1 MSNKSGT
8 SNQVIS
14 LPQGGG
20 ALKGIGEKFSPDLHT
35 GTGNF
40 TVPIALPPGR
50 NGFQPQL
57 NIVYSTGNGNGP
69 FGLGWSL
76 SIPGVSR
83 KTSKGVPRYDDAND
97 TFILSGAED
106 LVPIEV
112 EKNKSN
118 AEVKTRTRYRPRT
131 EGLFAR
137 IDHHHDS
144 KNDYWEVRS
153 KDGLVSFYGTPQRP
167 AGAGQD
173 WQDPAALVNPNRKR
187 NIFAWKLT
195 ATQDPFDNRIEY
207 TYEPDAGKPDS
218 TKKNPHEWNQPLIKQ
233 IQYGDYTEQNKTE
246 FLISITFE
254 YESRNDAF
262 SEYRSGFEIRTSKRC
277 KEITIKTHAG
287 QVRSVRTYKLEY
299 ENDQHNGVS
308 LLKQIKVVGYDD
320 AGNPSEELPPLKFGY
335 TQFEPEKRDFFPLTG
350 CDLPAQSLGSPNFEM
365 ADLFGNGLPD
375 ILEMNG
381 TVRYW
386 RNLGDGRFDM
396 PRPMREAPAGL
407 TLADPGVQ
415 MIDANGDGRIDL
427 LVSNPESS
435 GYFSL
440 RFDPEIPGWDRK
452 SFQRYHQAPSFNL
465 EDPEVK
471 LVDLDGDGLTD
482 IVRSGTRLEC
492 FFNDPDR
499 RKAWT
504 RTAWGER
511 KSLEEFPNV
520 NFSDPRVKWGD
531 MTGDNLQDIVLVY
544 DGNVEYWPNL
554 GHGKWGKRIH
564 MKNSPR
570 FRDAGYTF
578 GYDPRRILLGD
589 VDGDG
594 LADIVYVGDGK
605 IILWINQSG
614 NAWSDPIE
622 IQGTPAVTDM
632 DAVRLA
638 DMLGS
643 GISGVLWSRDA
654 TAPGRETMFFHD
666 FTGGIKPYLLHEMDN
681 NMGAVTK
688 VQYAPSTRFYLD
700 DQKRRETRWKT
711 PLPFPVQVVAS
722 VEVID
727 ALSKGKL
734 TTEYTY
740 HHGYWDGAEREFRG
754 FGMVEQRDT
763 EKFEIY
769 EKPGLHGETAG
780 FLPVKKAHF
789 SEPTLTKTWFH
800 QGPIGEEF
808 GDWQEMDRSN
818 EYWPG
823 DPPVL
828 NQKTTTDNFLK
839 SIQQRRI
846 KRDALRALRGS
857 ILRTE
862 LYAHDGTER
871 QDRPYTV
878 TESLFGLRE
887 ESPPSTGEADR
898 LRIFFPHALAQRTT
912 QWERGEEPMTQLTFT
927 SDYDQ
932 YGQPAAQISIAVP
945 RGRKHLETTPLT
957 SQAPEPYLAT
967 HTLTDYAQRD
977 DAGRY
982 IVDRVARTT
991 TYEIPNDGRDDVF
1004 SLKNKIASN
1013 ALDDPAN
1020 IISQTLNFY
1029 DRDDSRADK
1038 GAFVGLPFRQIGD
1051 YGALVRTESLVL
1063 TSAIMQQA
1071 YGNDQPPFLAIT
1083 GTNWT
1088 ADYPQTFRTLLPALA
1103 GYSYH
1108 PGGAGSEYATGY
1120 FVATERRHYDF
1131 HDDPNG
1137 KDRGLV
1143 LARRDPLENDITIS
1157 YDTYA
1162 LLPEEV
1168 IDPAG
1173 LKTKASYDYRVLQ
1186 PKEVTDPNGNQ
1197 TRFAFTPIGLLQ
1209 ETWVFGNPNKKEGDQ
1224 KRPCVKMEYDFLA
1237 FKNSPPDNRQPIL
1250 VKTIR
1255 YVYHDTDPD
1264 DTGETITTLEYSDG
1278 FGRLLQARTQGEEV
1292 RFGDPVFGGGANVLP
1307 ANQNAGAGGD
1317 VVGRENK
1324 DPNNPNVTVSGWQT
1338 YDNKGRVVEKYE
1350 PFFSTEWNYAPPKEA
1365 QLGKKATMFYDPRG
1379 QVIRTVNP
1387 DGSEQRVIYGIP
1399 LNLDD
1404 PERFKPTPWEAYTYD
1419 ANDNAGRTHAADST
1433 GYRHHHNTPGSIVI
1447 DALGRTVLAVE
1458 RNRAK
1463 PGVPNDLL
1471 PLIEEYRTASTYD
1484 IRGNLLTVTDALK
1497 RQAFEHVYDLANR
1510 PLRIVSMDAG
1520 VRRIVLDAAGNE
1532 IERRDSKGAL
1542 VLRVYD
1548 ELNRPIRLWA
1558 RDGTTETLT
1567 LREHLIYGDSAESQ
1581 LSETQAKTTNLLG
1594 KLFKHYD
1601 EAGLLTFDAYDFKGN
1616 LVKKKRQVID
1626 STAVLAVF
1634 NNPPLKAFR
1643 VDWEYPGATPLDT
1656 FKYETSLA
1664 YDALNRIKAMRYPK
1678 DADGEGKRKF
1688 LRPHYNRAGA
1698 LESVEIDGAGS
1709 VVGKYVQH
1717 IAYNAKGQRTLIA
1730 YGNGVMT
1737 RYAYDEKTFRL
1748 VRMRTER
1755 YTLNALTYQPSGGL
1769 LQDFVY
1775 KYDLAGNILSIV
1787 DQTPG
1792 CGVRNSQYGA
1802 DTLQRTFEYDPL
1814 NRLISA
1820 TGRECNNIPK
1830 PRPWT
1835 DDPRC
1840 GANSGS
1846 HGTPNQDNAPDMTQ
1860 IYREEYSYDP
1870 AGNMLT
1876 MGHYSNGN
1884 SWTRHFGMGG
1894 MTPQSWDLAW
1904 RAHVN
1909 AGNIW
1914 PNPASNRLT
1923 HVGDNQPGAPQTH
1936 FFDDNGNLIRENTE
1950 RHFEWDHSDRM
1961 RVFRNQTG
1969 NSQPSKHVHYFY
1981 DAGGQRVMK
1990 VFRDQQGG
1998 YEITV
2003 YIDGIFEHFR
2013 WEKPTESEKQNNRL
2027 HVMDNQSRIALL
2039 RVGNDVHQDDK
2050 GPEVQYHLGDHLGS
2064 SSIVVGGPDATGNTF
2079 INRGEYF
2086 PYGETSFG
2094 SFAKKRYRYSGKERD
2109 EESGLYYHGARYYA
2123 PGLARWLSCDPLGAT
2138 DGLNLFLYVRAN
2150 PLRLSDKNGK
2160 LAGEVMG
2167 APVVGLTRGG
2177 LAVLGAAGGP
2187 IAAGVALLGTIA
2199 LNVYVWNKVR
2209 NSYNQLKEAEKRSN
2223 DLAEQVRKERERI
2236 NREVHEAWQNG
2247 QLTDDQY
2254 EEYKRSG
2261 LLPSGFYLDD
2271 PSRKRI
2277 GFDASSGE
2285 ASGKPDWLRKR
2296 EEGNYF
2302 NKARQFDYQY
2312 RELYVLKPGGKG
2324 YYILDAYNPGSEIVS
2339 RKNTQLADITI
2350 ETAIG
2355 YITELVS
2362 KYRRGAV
2369 IADVPSSG
2377 LQTGGLPSQ
2386 QSIAGQTLQGEHILE
2401 VPKQINPIPQ
2411 EVLDSAKANGVK
2423 IRDVYGHVY

>member
-57 NIVYSTGNGNGP
+57 NLVYSTGNGNGP

-112 EKNKSN
+112 EKTGTN
-118 AEVKTRTRYRPRT
+118 AEVKIRTRYRPRT

-137 IDHHHDS
+137 IDHHHDA

-153 KDGLVSFYGTPQRP
+153 KDGLVSFYGTQERP
-167 AGAGQD
+167 AGASQD
-173 WQDPAALVNPNRKR
+173 WQDPAALVNPDRKR

-195 ATQDPFDNRIEY
+195 ETQDPFGNRIEY

-218 TKKNPHEWNQPLIKQ
+218 ANKNPHEWNQPLIKQ
-233 IQYGDYTEQNKTE
+233 IQYGDYTEQNQTK
-246 FLISITFE
+246 FLVTVTFE
-254 YESRNDAF
+254 YENRSDAF

-287 QVRSVRTYKLEY
+287 QARPVRTYKLEY
-299 ENDQHNGVS
+299 ENDPHNGVS
-308 LLKQIKVVGYDD
+308 FLKQIKVVGYDD
-320 AGNPSEELPPLKFGY
+320 AGNPSDELPPLKFGY
-335 TQFEPEKRDFFPLTG
+335 TQFEPEKRDFFPLQG
-350 CDLPAQSLGSPNFEM
+350 CDLPAQSLGSPNLEM

-386 RNLGDGRFDM
+386 RNLGDGKFDM

-407 TLADPGVQ
+407 ALADPGVQ

-435 GYFSL
+435 GYYSL
-440 RFDPEIPGWDRK
+440 RFDPEVPGWDRK
-452 SFQRYHQAPSFNL
+452 SFQRYQQAPSFNL
-465 EDPEVK
+465 EDPEAK

-504 RTAWGER
+504 RTAWVER
-511 KSLEEFPNV
+511 KALDEFPNV

-531 MTGDNLQDIVLVY
+531 MTGDTLQDIVLVY

-570 FRDAGYTF
+570 FRDSGYTF

-605 IILWINQSG
+605 ITLWINQSG

-622 IQGTPAVTDM
+622 IQGTPSVTDM

-688 VQYAPSTRFYLD
+688 VQYAPSTRFYLE
-700 DQKRRETRWKT
+700 DQKQRATRWKT
-711 PLPFPVQVVAS
+711 PLPFPVQVVAC

-769 EKPGLHGETAG
+769 EKPGLHGETAD

-808 GDWQEMDRSN
+808 GEWQEMDRSS
-818 EYWPG
+818 EYWVG
-823 DPPVL
+823 DRPVL
-828 NQKTTTDNFLK
+828 NQKTTIDNFLK
-839 SIQQRRI
+839 SIQQRRT

-862 LYAHDGTER
+862 LYALDGTER
-871 QDRPYTV
+871 QNRPYTV

-887 ESPPSTGEADR
+887 ESPPGTGEADR
-898 LRIFFPHALAQRTT
+898 LRIFFPHALAQRTA
-912 QWERGEEPMTQLTFT
+912 QWERGEEPMTQFTFT

-932 YGQPAAQISIAVP
+932 YGQPASQISIAVP
-945 RGRKHLETTPLT
+945 RGRKYLEAISPT
-957 SQAPEPYLAT
+957 SPASEAFLAT

-977 DAGRY
+977 DAGHY

-991 TYEIPNDGRDDVF
+991 TFEIPNDGRDDIF
-1004 SLKNKIASN
+1004 SLRNRIASKT
-1013 ALDDPAN
+1013 LDDPAK
-1020 IISQTLNFY
+1020 IINQTMNFY
-1029 DRDDSRADK
+1029 DRDKSRTDK

-1071 YGNDQPPFLAIT
+1071 YGNEQPPFLATT
-1083 GTNWT
+1083 GANWT
-1088 ADYPQTFRTLLPALA
+1088 ADYPQAFRTLLPALA
-1103 GYSYH
+1103 AYNYH
-1108 PGGAGSEYATGY
+1108 PGGAGSEYATGF
-1120 FVATERRHYDF
+1120 FVATERRRYDF
-1131 HDDPNG
+1131 HDTPNG
-1137 KDRGLV
+1137 KGRGLV
-1143 LARRDPLENDITIS
+1143 LAKRDPLGNDITIT

-1173 LKTKASYDYRVLQ
+1173 LKTKASYNYRVLQ

-1197 TRFAFTPIGLLQ
+1197 TRFAFTPIGLLK
-1209 ETWVFGNPNKKEGDQ
+1209 ETRVQGDQ
-1224 KRPCVKMEYDFLA
+1224 QRPSVKMEYDFLA
-1237 FKNSPPDNRQPIL
+1237 FANREQPIF
-1250 VKTIR
+1250 VRTIR
-1255 YVYHDTDPD
+1255 QVYHDTDPD

-1278 FGRLLQARTQGEEV
+1278 FGRLLQTRTQGEEV
-1292 RFGDPVFGGGANVLP
+1292 RFGDPVFGGGASVLP

-1317 VVGRENK
+1317 VVGSENK
-1324 DPNNPNVTVSGWQT
+1324 DSNNPNVTVSGWQT

-1350 PFFSTEWNYAPPKEA
+1350 PFFSTGWNYAPPKEA
-1365 QLGKKATMFYDPRG
+1365 QLGQKATMFYDPRG

-1404 PERFKPTPWEAYTYD
+1404 PEQFNPTPWEAYTYD

-1433 GYRHHHNTPGSIVI
+1433 GYRHHHDTPGSIVI
-1447 DALGRTVLAVE
+1447 DALGRTILAVE

-1463 PGVPNDLL
+1463 PARPSDPL
-1471 PLIEEYRTASTYD
+1471 PQVEEYQTASTYD

-1497 RQAFEHVYDLANR
+1497 RKAFEHVYDLANR

-1542 VLRVYD
+1542 ILRAYD
-1548 ELNRPIRLWA
+1548 KLNRPTHLWA
-1558 RDGTTETLT
+1558 RDDDKPGSVVS
-1567 LREHLIYGDSAESQ
+1567 LRERLLYGDNPGLGLTAAQ
-1581 LSETQAKTTNLLG
+1581 ITNGNLLG
-1594 KLFKHYD
+1594 KLYRHYD
-1601 EAGLLTFDAYDFKGN
+1601 EAGRLTFDAYDFKGN
-1616 LVKKKRQVID
+1616 ILTKARKVIKKDEILSVFMSAPANNWQVQAYRID
-1626 STAVLAVF
+1626 WQPPGTTTLEDRANVL
-1634 NNPPLKAFR
+1634 L
-1643 VDWEYPGATPLDT
+1643 EATSYEIT
-1656 FKYETSLA
+1656 FT
-1664 YDALNRIKAMRYPK
+1664 YDALNRVKTMQYPK
-1678 DADGEGKRKF
+1678 DADGKDKHKF
-1688 LRPHYNRAGA
+1688 LRPRYNRAGA
-1698 LESVEIDGAGS
+1698 LESVEIEGAGT
-1709 VVGKYVQH
+1709 VTGLYVQH
-1717 IAYNAKGQRTLIA
+1717 IAYNAKGQRTLIT

-1737 RYAYDEKTFRL
+1737 RYAYDDKTFRL
-1748 VRMRTER
+1748 LRLRTES
-1755 YTLNALTYQPSGGL
+1755 YEKPAGAELTYHPTAPNQP
-1769 LQDFVY
+1769 LQDFGY
-1775 KYDLAGNILSIV
+1775 KYDLAGNIMALHDRTPESGLLSQPERLDRIF
-1787 DQTPG
+1787 T
-1792 CGVRNSQYGA
+1792 
-1802 DTLQRTFEYDPL
+1802 YDPL
-1814 NRLISA
+1814 YRLLAA
-1820 TGRECNNIPK
+1820 TGRECDTP
-1830 PRPWT
+1830 PPAPPW
-1835 DDPRC
+1835 DDSFRC
-1840 GANSGS
+1840 SDV
-1846 HGTPNQDNAPDMTQ
+1846 TRTRFYTQ
-1860 IYREEYSYDP
+1860 TYTYD
-1870 AGNMLT
+1870 AVGNMTKLQHTANGGNFTREFTFVQNTNRLST
-1876 MGHYSNGN
+1876 MTIGTTPYAYVYDSNGN
-1884 SWTRHFGMGG
+1884 
-1894 MTPQSWDLAW
+1894 MTDETTS
-1904 RAHVN
+1904 
-1909 AGNIW
+1909 
-1914 PNPASNRLT
+1914 
-1923 HVGDNQPGAPQTH
+1923 
-1936 FFDDNGNLIRENTE
+1936 

-1961 RVFRNQTG
+1961 RVFRNQAG
-1969 NSQPSKHVHYFY
+1969 NAQPSKHVHYFY
-1981 DAGGQRVMK
+1981 DAGGQRVLK

-2013 WEKPTESEKQNNRL
+2013 WKKPSEPEKQNNRL
-2027 HVMDNQSRIALL
+2027 HVMDNQSLIALL

-2050 GPEVQYHLGDHLGS
+2050 GPEVQYHLGDHLGNS
-2064 SSIVVGGPDATGNTF
+2064 NIVIDDSGNW
-2079 INRGEYF
+2079 INREEYF
-2086 PYGETSFG
+2086 PYGETSLG
-2094 SFAKKRYRYSGKERD
+2094 SFARKRYRFTGKERD
-2109 EESGLYYHGARYYA
+2109 EESGLYYHGARSYA
-2123 PGLARWLSCDPLGAT
+2123 PWLARWASCDPLGLA
-2138 DGLNLFLYVRAN
+2138 DHLNLFLYCSAN
-2150 PLRLSDKNGK
+2150 PVVKRDNTGKQGQDVVSMVPKDNADITKNAITSNRVFLPK
-2160 LAGEVMG
+2160 IYIDMIKKEEN
-2167 APVVGLTRGG
+2167 
-2177 LAVLGAAGGP
+2177 AVK
-2187 IAAGVALLGTIA
+2187 IM
-2199 LNVYVWNKVR
+2199 
-2209 NSYNQLKEAEKRSN
+2209 EK
-2223 DLAEQVRKERERI
+2223 
-2236 NREVHEAWQNG
+2236 HFG
-2247 QLTDDQY
+2247 
-2254 EEYKRSG
+2254 
-2261 LLPSGFYLDD
+2261 
-2271 PSRKRI
+2271 
-2277 GFDASSGE
+2277 
-2285 ASGKPDWLRKR
+2285 PDWEKKGFESYDPDFHNLDKIFRK
-2296 EEGNYF
+2296 Y
-2302 NKARQFDYQY
+2302 
-2312 RELYVLKPGGKG
+2312 
-2324 YYILDAYNPGSEIVS
+2324 
-2339 RKNTQLADITI
+2339 LADISTKDLGPVVIRDPKQIVNEGSSKHEETVKFIIDKAI
-2350 ETAIG
+2350 ERAQEAFPDFTRFQILLSALLF
-2355 YITELVS
+2355 ITTVRDEIHPSVS
-2362 KYRRGAV
+2362 
-2369 IADVPSSG
+2369 
-2377 LQTGGLPSQ
+2377 
-2386 QSIAGQTLQGEHILE
+2386 QSIALRDADHYLAARVAEYRTHFHGPDYVLTPPFEQVSTFGRIGHFYYELK
-2401 VPKQINPIPQ
+2401 KQVIGSDIATTDMPPAPGGGADWVEAGIYDYLHYDSGSADKKGIPVGASKPSDLAFLRYPLF
-2411 EVLDSAKANGVK
+2411 EMGW
-2423 IRDVYGHVY
+2423 